1 MRVSWQNEKS
11 TLTTSQ
17 LVRGTS
23 QYDTQ
28 AASPAY
34 SAEPFVFDVGSLCA
48 HFSRLVDKRKARGK
62 RYSAV
67 TLLTLM
73 LLAKLG
79 GENSIEGM
87 ADWCR
92 QRQEALVEL
101 LGLKRASMPHATT
114 FGRFLRQAI
123 DPEQL
128 EAELCAYFETQQTVR
143 EDEQRAIDGKQ
154 IRGTAL
160 ETGAER
166 ETGNVYLLGIYA
178 PRAGVMVMQVRLAA
192 GQAELTCAPQAL
204 KMLDLQG
211 KLVSGDAAFTQR
223 ALSRQIVAANGN
235 FLWKVK
241 DNQPKLLEAI
251 RLLFAPPAPAQPGFS
266 NPPTDFRTHTEH
278 RSGHGRSERRTI
290 TVSSLLQGGS
300 DWPHLAQV
308 FKVECQRTCKKT
320 GRTTHTIS
328 YGITSQSADKASP
341 RKLLRQIRAHWGIE
355 GGSHQRRDVTF
366 GEDGCNLRR
375 GHTAHMMAILNN
387 IAIALIV
394 RAGYTNAAHARR
406 VFNVRPGEALKLM
419 ITAPD

>member
-1 MRVSWQNEKS
+1 MQVSWQDEKS
-11 TLTTSQ
+11 TLTTTSQ
-17 LVRGTS
+17 PVRGAS
-23 QYDTQ
+23 QYDIQT
-28 AASPAY
+28 ALPAY

-48 HFSRLVDKRKARGK
+48 HFSRLIDKRKARGK

-67 TLLTLM
+67 TLLMLM

-92 QRQEALVEL
+92 QRQEALIEL
-101 LGLKRASMPHATT
+101 LGLKRACTPHATT

-123 DPEQL
+123 EPGQL
-128 EAELCAYFETQQTVR
+128 EAELGAYCETQ
-143 EDEQRAIDGKQ
+143 
-154 IRGTAL
+154 
-160 ETGAER
+160 
-166 ETGNVYLLGIYA
+166 
-178 PRAGVMVMQVRLAA
+178 
-192 GQAELTCAPQAL
+192 
-204 KMLDLQG
+204 
-211 KLVSGDAAFTQR
+211 
-223 ALSRQIVAANGN
+223 QIVAANGD

-266 NPPTDFRTHTEH
+266 NPPMDFRTHTEH

-290 TVSSLLQGGS
+290 SVSSLLQGGS

-328 YGITSQSADKASP
+328 YGMTSQSADKASP
-341 RKLLRQIRAHWGIE
+341 RKLLQQIRAHWGIE

-375 GHTAHMMAILNN
+375 GHSAHMMAILNN

-394 RAGYTNAAHARR
+394 RAGYTNAAHARH
-406 VFNVRPGEALKLM
+406 VFNVRLGEALKLM